1 MRVFLFQK
9 GEALVL
15 FLCGKKKNE
24 KEAASASL
32 DLLCK
37 KEPRSTPQ
45 RTICA
50 AGDLVPCGTDCRRK
64 DRYGVWLSVCRART
78 AVRPPAPAGAKPIS
92 RRRRPRCVF
101 ALQCSALHCDKE
113 KTRRKAQ
120 TGIKPL
126 SALPCCRGLH
136 SEACANTC
144 REQRVKANLLHRSD
158 RPERSRILFV
168 LFPSEQEKNTFPP
181 FR

>member
-1 MRVFLFQK
+1 MGSPFGK
-9 GEALVL
+9 GKDVL

-24 KEAASASL
+24 KEAASAPL
-32 DLLCK
+32 DRLCK

-45 RTICA
+45 RKICA

-101 ALQCSALHCDKE
+101 
-113 KTRRKAQ
+113 R
-120 TGIKPL
+120 
-126 SALPCCRGLH
+126 RGLH

-144 REQRVKANLLHRSD
+144 REQRVKANLLQKSD

-168 LFPSEQEKNTFPP
+168 LFPSEQEKNTGPP
-181 FR
+181 FPKGKSLCFSFHKEKEGKITKSP